1 MKGVITMADKK
12 KKSGIFGLIKESLTQ
27 TGGCCGPGESCGCT
41 PSKDGG
47 DKKEG
52 QKDNPKDNSKK

>member
-1 MKGVITMADKK
+1 MADKK